1 LSIIFNRNQDPDP
14 SCWRIDVDD
23 PVIVVTRRW
32 PVPVEQELVRR
43 FPDVQLNSDDVPLGR
58 DGLRAALERADVVL
72 PTVSDRLPA
81 ELFDGELRTRF
92 LGNFGVGYDHIDIE
106 AAAKARIVV
115 TNTPRVLTDTTADT
129 AMTLLLMVARR
140 AGEGEREVRAGRW
153 TGWRPTHMMGADVTG
168 KTLGILGMGRIGVA
182 VARRGHFGFG
192 MPVVFY
198 DPVDFEPDHGIRDAR
213 RVGTIEE
220 VLEVADFVSLHM
232 PGGSDNIHLIDAA
245 ALARMKPSAFL
256 VNSARGDVIDQKA
269 LIEALRSG
277 TIAGAGL
284 DVYEAEPDVPAEL
297 IELDNAVLLPHLG
310 SATLE
315 TRTAMGM
322 LVLDNLQD
330 FLDGREP
337 SCRVA

>member
-1 LSIIFNRNQDPDP
+1 
-14 SCWRIDVDD
+14 VHD
-23 PVIVVTRRW
+23 PVIVVTRKW
-32 PVPVEQELVRR
+32 PASVEQELQRR
-43 FPDVQLNSDDVPLGR
+43 FSNVRLNADDVALGR
-58 DGLRAALERADVVL
+58 DGLRAALEQADVVL

-81 ELFDGELRTRF
+81 ELFTGELRTKF
-92 LGNFGVGYDHIDIE
+92 LGNFGVGYNHIDTD
-106 AAAKARIVV
+106 AAAKAGIVV

-168 KTLGILGMGRIGVA
+168 KTLGIVGMGRIGVA
-182 VARRGHFGFG
+182 VARRGRFGFG
-192 MPVVFY
+192 MPVIFY
-198 DPVDFEPDHGIRDAR
+198 DPVDFEPDHGIPGAR
-213 RVGTIEE
+213 RVGTVEE
-220 VLEVADFVSLHM
+220 LLEAADFVSLHM
-232 PGGSDNIHLIDAA
+232 PGGGENTHLMDAA
-245 ALARMKPSAFL
+245 RLARMKPTAFL
-256 VNSARGDVIDQKA
+256 VNSARGDVIDSDALVKA
-269 LIEALRSG
+269 LQSG

-284 DVYEAEPDVPAEL
+284 DVYEGEPDVPEALRQLE
-297 IELDNAVLLPHLG
+297 NAVLLPHLG

-330 FLDGREP
+330 FLEGREP

>member
-1 LSIIFNRNQDPDP
+1 MNE
-14 SCWRIDVDD
+14 

-32 PVPVEQELVRR
+32 PEPVEQELTRR
-43 FPDVQLNSDDVPLGR
+43 FSDVQLNADDIPLGWE
-58 DGLRAALERADVVL
+58 GLRAALERADVVL
-72 PTVSDRLPA
+72 PTVSDKLPA
-81 ELFDGELRTRF
+81 ELFEGQLRTRF
-92 LGNFGVGYDHIDIE
+92 LGNFGVGYNHIDIE
-106 AAAKARIVV
+106 AAAKAGIVV

-129 AMTLLLMVARR
+129 TMTLLLMVARR

-198 DPVDFEPDHGIRDAR
+198 DPMDVEPNHGIPDAR
-213 RVGTIEE
+213 RVGTLEE
-220 VLEVADFVSLHM
+220 VLDVADFVSLHM
-232 PGGSDNIHLIDAA
+232 PGSAANTHLIGAA
-245 ALARMKPSAFL
+245 ALARMKPTAFL
-256 VNSARGDVIDQKA
+256 VNSARGDVIDQQA

-284 DVYEAEPDVPAEL
+284 DVYEDEPDIPAEL
-297 IELDNAVLLPHLG
+297 IELDNAILLPHLG

-322 LVLDNLQD
+322 LVLENLQD
-330 FLDGREP
+330 FLEGRDP

>member
-1 LSIIFNRNQDPDP
+1 MSE
-14 SCWRIDVDD
+14 

-32 PVPVEQELVRR
+32 PASVEQELARR
-43 FPDVQLNSDDVPLGR
+43 FPDVRLNADDVPLGH
-58 DGLRAALERADVVL
+58 DGLRAALEQADVVL

-81 ELFDGELRTRF
+81 ELFTGELRTRF
-92 LGNFGVGYDHIDIE
+92 LGNFGVGYNHIDTD
-106 AAAKARIVV
+106 AAAKAGIVV

-168 KTLGILGMGRIGVA
+168 KTLGIVGMGRIGVA

-198 DPVDFEPDHGIRDAR
+198 DPVDFEPDHGIAGAR
-213 RVGTIEE
+213 RVATVEE
-220 VLEVADFVSLHM
+220 LLEAADFVSLHM
-232 PGGSDNIHLIDAA
+232 PGGGENTHLIDTAR
-245 ALARMKPSAFL
+245 LARMKPTAFL
-256 VNSARGDVIDQKA
+256 INSARGDVVDTDALVKA
-269 LIEALRSG
+269 LQSG

-284 DVYEAEPDVPAEL
+284 DVYEGEPDVPEALRALE
-297 IELDNAVLLPHLG
+297 NTVLLPHLG

-330 FLDGREP
+330 FLAGREP

>member
-1 LSIIFNRNQDPDP
+1 MSA
-14 SCWRIDVDD
+14 
-23 PVIVVTRRW
+23 PVIVVTRTW
-32 PVPVEQELVRR
+32 PASVEQELQRR
-43 FPDVQLNSDDVPLGR
+43 FPDVRLNSDDVPLGR
-58 DGLRAALERADVVL
+58 DGLRAALEQADVVL
-72 PTVSDRLPA
+72 PTVSDQLPA
-81 ELFDGELRTRF
+81 ELFTGELRTKF
-92 LGNFGVGYDHIDIE
+92 LGNFGVGYNHIDTE
-106 AAAKARIVV
+106 AAAKAGIVV
-115 TNTPRVLTDTTADT
+115 TNTPGVLTDTTADT

-168 KTLGILGMGRIGVA
+168 KTLGIVGMGRIGVA
-182 VARRGHFGFG
+182 MARRGHFGFG

-198 DPVDFEPDHGIRDAR
+198 DPVDFEPDHGIPGAR

-220 VLEVADFVSLHM
+220 LLGIADFVSLHM
-232 PGGSDNIHLIDAA
+232 PGGGANTHLMDSAR
-245 ALARMKPSAFL
+245 LARMKPTAFL
-256 VNSARGDVIDQKA
+256 INSARGDVVDSDALVKA
-269 LIEALRSG
+269 LRAG

-284 DVYEAEPDVPAEL
+284 DVYEGEPEVPEALRSLE
-297 IELDNAVLLPHLG
+297 NAVLLPHLG

-315 TRTAMGM
+315 TRIAMGM

>member
-1 LSIIFNRNQDPDP
+1 MH
-14 SCWRIDVDD
+14 D
-23 PVIVVTRRW
+23 PVIVVTRKW
-32 PVPVEQELVRR
+32 PASVEQELQRR
-43 FPDVQLNSDDVPLGR
+43 FSHVRLNADDVALGH
-58 DGLRAALERADVVL
+58 DGLRAALEQADVVL

-81 ELFDGELRTRF
+81 ELFAGELRTRF
-92 LGNFGVGYDHIDIE
+92 LGNFGVGYNHIDTD
-106 AAAKARIVV
+106 AAAKAGIVV

-168 KTLGILGMGRIGVA
+168 KTLGIVGMGRIGVA

-192 MPVVFY
+192 MPVIFY
-198 DPVDFEPDHGIRDAR
+198 DPVDFDPDHGIPGAR
-213 RVGTIEE
+213 RVGTVEE
-220 VLEVADFVSLHM
+220 LLEAADFVSLHM
-232 PGGSDNIHLIDAA
+232 PGGGENTHFMDAA
-245 ALARMKPSAFL
+245 RLARMKPTAFL
-256 VNSARGDVIDQKA
+256 INSARGDVINSDALVKA
-269 LIEALRSG
+269 LQSG

-284 DVYEAEPDVPAEL
+284 DVYEGEPDVPEALRQLE
-297 IELDNAVLLPHLG
+297 NAVLLPHLG

-330 FLDGREP
+330 FLEGREP

>member
-1 LSIIFNRNQDPDP
+1 MDE
-14 SCWRIDVDD
+14 

-32 PVPVEQELVRR
+32 PEPVEQELTRR
-43 FPDVQLNSDDVPLGR
+43 FPDVQLNADDVPLGR
-58 DGLRAALERADVVL
+58 DGLCAALQQADVVL
-72 PTVSDRLPA
+72 PTVSDLLPA
-81 ELFDGELRTRF
+81 ELFTGELRTRF
-92 LGNFGVGYDHIDIE
+92 LGNFGVGYNHIDVD
-106 AAAKARIVV
+106 AAVAAGIVV
-115 TNTPRVLTDTTADT
+115 TNTPGVLTDTTADT

-168 KTLGILGMGRIGVA
+168 KTLGIVGMGRIGAA

-198 DPVDFEPDHGIRDAR
+198 DPVDFEPEHGIPGAR
-213 RVGTIEE
+213 RVGTVEE
-220 VLEVADFVSLHM
+220 LLGLADFVSLHL
-232 PGGSDNIHLIDAA
+232 PGGGANTHLIDAA
-245 ALARMKPSAFL
+245 RLARMKPTAFL
-256 VNSARGDVIDQKA
+256 VNSARGDVIDADALVKA
-269 LIEALRSG
+269 LRAG

-284 DVYEAEPDVPAEL
+284 DVYEGEPDVPEALREL
-297 IELDNAVLLPHLG
+297 ENAVLLPHLG

-330 FLDGREP
+330 FLAGREP
-337 SCRVA
+337 SCRVP

>member
-1 LSIIFNRNQDPDP
+1 MSE
-14 SCWRIDVDD
+14 
-23 PVIVVTRRW
+23 PVVMVTRKW
-32 PVPVEQELVRR
+32 PVSVEQELARR
-43 FPDVQLNSDDVPLGR
+43 FPDVRLNADDVPLGR
-58 DGLRAALERADVVL
+58 DGLRAALEQADVVL

-81 ELFDGELRTRF
+81 ELFTGALRTRF
-92 LGNFGVGYDHIDIE
+92 LGNFGVGYNHIDTD
-106 AAAKARIVV
+106 AAAKAGIVV

-168 KTLGILGMGRIGVA
+168 KTLGIVGMGRIGVA
-182 VARRGHFGFG
+182 VARRGHFGFT
-192 MPVVFY
+192 MPVIFY
-198 DPVDFEPDHGIRDAR
+198 DPIDFEPDHGIPGAR
-213 RVGTIEE
+213 RVGTVEE
-220 VLEVADFVSLHM
+220 LLGMADFVSLHM
-232 PGGSDNIHLIDAA
+232 PGGGENTHLIDAA
-245 ALARMKPSAFL
+245 RLARMKPTAFL
-256 VNSARGDVIDQKA
+256 INSARGDVIDSDALIKA
-269 LIEALRSG
+269 LQSG

-284 DVYEAEPDVPAEL
+284 DVYEGEPDVPQALRKLE
-297 IELDNAVLLPHLG
+297 NAVLLPHLG

-330 FLDGREP
+330 FLAGREP

>member
-1 LSIIFNRNQDPDP
+1 
-14 SCWRIDVDD
+14 VEE

-32 PVPVEQELVRR
+32 PETVEQELARR
-43 FPDVQLNSDDVPLGR
+43 FPHVQLNADDVPLGR
-58 DGLRAALERADVVL
+58 DGLRAALEQADVVL

-92 LGNFGVGYDHIDIE
+92 LGNFGVGYNHIDIE
-106 AAAKARIVV
+106 AAAKAGIVV
-115 TNTPRVLTDTTADT
+115 TNTPGVLTNTTADT

-168 KTLGILGMGRIGVA
+168 KTLGILGMGRIGTA
-182 VARRGHFGFG
+182 VARRGHFGFD

-198 DPVDFEPDHGIRDAR
+198 DPADFEPDHGIPDAR
-213 RVGTIEE
+213 RVSTVEE
-220 VLEVADFVSLHM
+220 VLETADFVSLHM
-232 PGGSDNIHLIDAA
+232 PGGSRNTHLIGAA
-245 ALARMKPSAFL
+245 ALARMKPTAFL
-256 VNSARGDVIDQKA
+256 INSARGDVIDQMA
-269 LIEALRSG
+269 LIEALKSG

-284 DVYEAEPDVPAEL
+284 DVYEHEPEVPQEL

-322 LVLDNLQD
+322 LVLENLQD
-330 FLDGREP
+330 FLEGREP
-337 SCRVA
+337 SCRVRRSS

>member
-1 LSIIFNRNQDPDP
+1 M
-14 SCWRIDVDD
+14 DD
-23 PVIVVTRRW
+23 PVVVVTRRW
-32 PVPVEQELVRR
+32 PASVEQELTRR
-43 FPDVQLNSDDVPLGR
+43 FPKVRLNADDLPLGR
-58 DGLRAALERADVVL
+58 DGLRAALEQADVVL
-72 PTVSDRLPA
+72 PTVSDQLPA
-81 ELFDGELRTRF
+81 ELFGGPLRTRF
-92 LGNFGVGYDHIDIE
+92 LGNFGVGYNHIDVE
-106 AAAKARIVV
+106 AAAKAGIVV
-115 TNTPRVLTDTTADT
+115 TNTPGVLTNTTADT

-192 MPVVFY
+192 MPVIFY
-198 DPVDFEPDHGIRDAR
+198 DPAQREPDHGIPGAR
-213 RVGTIEE
+213 RLGSIED

-232 PGGSDNIHLIDAA
+232 PGGRGNTHVIDAA
-245 ALARMKPSAFL
+245 ALARMKPTAFL
-256 VNSARGDVIDQKA
+256 VNSARGDIVDQQA
-269 LIEALRSG
+269 LVEALRAG

-284 DVYEAEPDVPAEL
+284 DVYEDEPDIPAGLLEL
-297 IELDNAVLLPHLG
+297 ENAVLLPHLG

-330 FLDGREP
+330 FLEGREP

>member
-1 LSIIFNRNQDPDP
+1 MPDP
-14 SCWRIDVDD
+14 K
-23 PVIVVTRRW
+23 IVVTRKW
-32 PVPVEQELVRR
+32 PESVEAELRRR
-43 FPDVQLNSDDVPLGR
+43 FPDVQLNVDDVALGEQ
-58 DGLRAALERADVVL
+58 GLRAALAEADVVL

-81 ELFDGELRTRF
+81 ELFEGEPRTRF
-92 LGNFGVGYDHIDIE
+92 LGNFGVGYNHIDTD
-106 AAAKARIVV
+106 AAVKAGIVV

-129 AMTLLLMVARR
+129 AMTLLLMAARR
-140 AGEGEREVRAGRW
+140 AGEGERELRAGKW

-182 VARRGHFGFG
+182 VARRAHFGFG

-198 DPVDFEPDHGIRDAR
+198 DPVDFEPEHGIADVR
-213 RVGTIEE
+213 RFDTVEE

-232 PGGSDNIHLIDAA
+232 PGGPENYHLIDEAR
-245 ALARMKPSAFL
+245 LARMKPSAFL
-256 VNSARGDVIDQKA
+256 VNSARGDVIDPEA
-269 LIEALRSG
+269 LANALRSG

-284 DVYEAEPDVPAEL
+284 DVYEGEPDIPAGLAEL
-297 IELDNAVLLPHLG
+297 ENAVLLPHLG

-322 LVLDNLQD
+322 LVLENMQD
-330 FLDGREP
+330 FLEGREP